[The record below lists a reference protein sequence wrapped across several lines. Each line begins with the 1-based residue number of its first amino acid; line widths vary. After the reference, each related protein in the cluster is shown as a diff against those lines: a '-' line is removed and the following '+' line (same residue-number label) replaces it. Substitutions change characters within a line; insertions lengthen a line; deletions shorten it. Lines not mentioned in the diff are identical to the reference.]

1 MDEVRLLVD
10 DKNAEAARKSSSK
23 SDTVSS
29 ELPMD
34 RVDVVESC
42 MESQSSTEKNPDS
55 QLPRRFHICSEATS
69 EDSWKNNTKL
79 RIRNWKMDSFEIVD
93 ILEKKY
99 FELMDNKKKLRKM
112 FQEF

>member
-42 MESQSSTEKNPDS
+42 MDSQSSTEKNPDS
-55 QLPRRFHICSEATS
+55 QLPRRFHICSDATS

-79 RIRNWKMDSFEIVD
+79 RIRNWKIGSFEIAD
-93 ILEKKY
+93 ISENSILK
-99 FELMDNKKKLRKM
+99 
-112 FQEF
+112 

>member
-42 MESQSSTEKNPDS
+42 MDSQSSTEKNPDS
-55 QLPRRFHICSEATS
+55 QLPRRFHIWSEATS
-69 EDSWKNNTKL
+69 EDSWKTMKL
-79 RIRNWKMDSFEIVD
+79 RIHNWKMDSNGQFCSNGQ
-93 ILEKKY
+93 
-99 FELMDNKKKLRKM
+99 F
-112 FQEF
+112 